1 MRVIILLCFFTIFS
15 FAKKDFYYSFI
26 NSANEQ
32 ISQEQKQ
39 AIADGFDIINNARKL
54 AREGKID
61 EAYTQI
67 EAFKNKNKIKL
78 LESDIYILYAELS
91 LKKKSRRFITSA
103 TQELE
108 AAINSS
114 KIREDQLAKAY
125 MLLVDLKLRLNKTTE
140 AKYFADIIINNFN
153 DSVTKAYGKIHLAKV
168 YKYQFKYDRAE
179 RILYE
184 VLTKTTNML
193 VATIVADELF
203 DVYISDNKYD
213 RAYELIKK
221 VLDKNINYY
230 ATDSYIALEQVDKLV
245 KAKMPEF
252 GVKILTELIKR
263 TKDKN
268 AVESFIF
275 KLANTY
281 MLMYEG
287 TPKYLL
293 KAKKLY
299 EELLAKY
306 PEGKYVDKAK
316 MYIDEIFM
324 REGKIK
330 PSIISNKY
338 ITSESMQQK
347 VLLQELLNEKKNK
360 DYETILKKKRV
371 YKKISNSIVR
381 RFGYDSMNDIFD
393 VVSIEMI
400 KEYLQKGQCSLLHET
415 LKTSRRETLQK
426 LIEDEDT
433 KDKFFKCM
441 IEEPYERAYLLAKD
455 AFNRSRDAQLYLYL
469 EQMAYKLNKLEDANT
484 FSAKVEMV
492 NNEEVLKKEFLYRFL
507 ILNAINEPAA
517 MKRFYKYAQE
527 NKDYI
532 TANENNPIIIDFYYQ
547 YYLYLL
553 AQNEITEAKD
563 ILNKLYKKQIDFK
576 ARVYSPFVEQELAKY
591 AKEDDDTQKALD
603 YLLEGLSLN
612 RKIKPSDLAR
622 SYYDIIKS
630 YEKLGNKQKQNEY
643 IKKCKEITGATDS
656 LYKKM
661 CDGM

>member
-1 MRVIILLCFFTIFS
+1 
-15 FAKKDFYYSFI
+15 
-26 NSANEQ
+26 
-32 ISQEQKQ
+32 
-39 AIADGFDIINNARKL
+39 
-54 AREGKID
+54 
-61 EAYTQI
+61 
-67 EAFKNKNKIKL
+67 
-78 LESDIYILYAELS
+78 
-91 LKKKSRRFITSA
+91 
-103 TQELE
+103 
-108 AAINSS
+108 
-114 KIREDQLAKAY
+114 
-125 MLLVDLKLRLNKTTE
+125 
-140 AKYFADIIINNFN
+140 
-153 DSVTKAYGKIHLAKV
+153 
-168 YKYQFKYDRAE
+168 
-179 RILYE
+179 
-184 VLTKTTNML
+184 
-193 VATIVADELF
+193 
-203 DVYISDNKYD
+203 
-213 RAYELIKK
+213 
-221 VLDKNINYY
+221 
-230 ATDSYIALEQVDKLV
+230 
-245 KAKMPEF
+245 MPEF

-591 AKEDDDTQKALD
+591 AKEDDETQKALD

>member
-1 MRVIILLCFFTIFS
+1 MKVIVLLCFFTIFS

-32 ISQEQKQ
+32 ISQEKKQ
-39 AIADGFDIINNARKL
+39 EITNGFEIINNVKKL

-61 EAYTQI
+61 EAYKEITD
-67 EAFKNKNKIKL
+67 FKNKNKVKL

-91 LKKKSRRFITSA
+91 LKRKSKRSILEA
-103 TQELE
+103 TKELE
-108 AAINSS
+108 DAINSS

-125 MLLVDLKLRLNKTTE
+125 MFLVDLKLRSNKINE

-153 DSVTKAYGKIHLAKV
+153 DKVTKAYGKIHLAKV
-168 YKYQFKYDRAE
+168 YKYEYKYAKAE

-184 VLTKTTNML
+184 VLTKTTDIL
-193 VATIVADELF
+193 VATIVANELF

-221 VLDKNINYY
+221 VLDKNIDYY
-230 ATDSYIALEQVDKLV
+230 ATDSYLALEQVDKLI

-252 GVKILTELIKR
+252 AVKILTELIKR
-263 TKDKN
+263 TKDKD
-268 AVESFIF
+268 AVESFIY

-293 KAKKLY
+293 KAKRLY

-306 PEGKYVDKAK
+306 PDGMYIDKAK

-338 ITSESMQQK
+338 IDSESMQQK
-347 VLLQELLNEKKNK
+347 VLLQELLNEKRNK

-371 YKKISNSIVR
+371 YSKISTKIAR
-381 RFGYDSMNDIFD
+381 RFGFDSMNDIFD

-400 KEYLQKGQCSLLHET
+400 KNFLNKGECSRLKET

-441 IEEPYERAYLLAKD
+441 IQEPYERAYLLAKE
-455 AFNRSRDAQLYLYL
+455 AFNSSRNAQLYLYL
-469 EQMAYKLNKLEDANT
+469 ERMAYKLNKLKEAIT

-492 NNEEVLKKEFLYRFL
+492 NNKEVLKKEFLDRFL
-507 ILNAINEPAA
+507 ILNALNEPHSIE
-517 MKRFYKYAQE
+517 RFYKYAQKH
-527 NKDYI
+527 KDYI
-532 TANENNPIIIDFYYQ
+532 KANEDNPVIIDFYYQ
-547 YYLYLL
+547 FYIYLL
-553 AQNEITEAKD
+553 GQNKNKEAFE
-563 ILNKLYKKQIDFK
+563 ILNKLYKKQKDFK
-576 ARVYSPFVEQELAKY
+576 ARVYSPFVEEELAKD
-591 AKEDDDTQKALD
+591 AKNNNKPQKAID
-603 YLLEGLSLN
+603 YLLEGLNLN
-612 RKIKPSDLAR
+612 RKIKPNDLAR
-622 SYYDIIKS
+622 TYYELIKS
-630 YEKLGNKQKQNEY
+630 YESLGNKQKQDEY
-643 IKKCKEITGATDS
+643 IKKCKDVQGATGS

-661 CDGM
+661 CDAM